1 MCKGPFASR
10 NHDHEIYLLHALLP
24 AGELVAGGGQLV
36 AQPRDLCVLN
46 NDLLVQMNS
55 QEVGKTGQ
63 SSGGGH

>member
-36 AQPRDLCVLN
+36 AQPRDLCILN
-46 NDLLVQMNS
+46 NDLLVQMNY
-55 QEVGKTGQ
+55 QMEAKTGQ
-63 SSGGGH
+63 TGGH